1 MSMRLLSLILILTGF
16 LLLAIVAV
24 TASVTINKRPKILK
38 LCLMFACI
46 AFIAGAWSYIEY
58 NMALARGMK
67 DKNTSARSVIAS
79 NMYTPFED
87 KLPNDLTGSVIIYYK
102 YGCPDCEAVYPAL
115 SKRLSDT
122 NNVYWIST
130 EGDQG
135 KLLLQLY
142 PVDEVPSGI
151 YIRNKDYNQSITYT
165 SKQLYTT
172 DETGNVVLDEDAL
185 DRLLYLQSEGR

>member
-1 MSMRLLSLILILTGF
+1 MSMRLLSLILILLGF
-16 LLLAIVAV
+16 LLLITAAVFKKYAKTKNICIYLAGIALVAG
-24 TASVTINKRPKILK
+24 T
-38 LCLMFACI
+38 
-46 AFIAGAWSYIEY
+46 WSGIEY
-58 NMALARGMK
+58 NMAISKGMENK
-67 DKNTSARSVIAS
+67 STPVISVIKS

-87 KLPNDLTGSVIIYYK
+87 ELPDDLTGAIVIYYK

-115 SKRLSDT
+115 SKRLSNT

-151 YIRNKDYNQSITYT
+151 YIRNKNYNQSIPYT
-165 SKQLYTT
+165 AKQLYTT
-172 DETGNVVLDEDAL
+172 NETGNVILNEDAL
-185 DRLLYLQSEGR
+185 DRLLYLQTEGR